1 MLTYHPTTEA
11 EKEAI
16 CAWQYPG
23 EYAMYNNPPYA
34 EQKKHGYG
42 FANPASN
49 FYSFYDGETLVG
61 FVNLLG
67 EGSEVFFG
75 IGGASRPLRAGVR
88 HADDGAGV
96 GFIPAAV
103 SGQADVSGGADVEH
117 ARRSMLREGG
127 IPGGGRAGE
136 AGDAQRRRDVLP
148 HGASGAGMIPRK
160 MLTNL
165 TFTAFRGGFLFGS
178 SRNLGEEQ
186 LGGASA
192 DAQS

>member
-61 FVNLLG
+61 FVNLSD

-75 IGGASRPLRAGVR
+75 IGAHPDHCGQGYGTRAVR
-88 HADDGAGV
+88 CYEKAGFRVV
-96 GFIPAAV
+96 GEPV
-103 SGQADVSGGADVEH
+103 KRVTLSGEGTVYHMVRQAQG
-117 ARRSMLREGG
+117 
-127 IPGGGRAGE
+127 
-136 AGDAQRRRDVLP
+136 
-148 HGASGAGMIPRK
+148 
-160 MLTNL
+160 
-165 TFTAFRGGFLFGS
+165 
-178 SRNLGEEQ
+178 
-186 LGGASA
+186 
-192 DAQS
+192 

>member
-42 FANPASN
+42 FANPANN

-61 FVNLLG
+61 FVNLSD

-75 IGGASRPLRAGVR
+75 IGAHPDHCGQGYGTQMTALAWDYPSGCIRASRCIWKCGRGTRAP
-88 HADDGAGV
+88 
-96 GFIPAAV
+96 FAATRRQD
-103 SGQADVSGGADVEH
+103 SGWW
-117 ARRSMLREGG
+117 
-127 IPGGGRAGE
+127 
-136 AGDAQRRRDVLP
+136 
-148 HGASGAGMIPRK
+148 ASR
-160 MLTNL
+160 
-165 TFTAFRGGFLFGS
+165 
-178 SRNLGEEQ
+178 
-186 LGGASA
+186 
-192 DAQS
+192 

>member
-61 FVNLLG
+61 FVNLSD

-75 IGGASRPLRAGVR
+75 IGAHPDHCGQGYGTRAVR
-88 HADDGAGV
+88 CYEKSGFRVV
-96 GFIPAAV
+96 GEPV
-103 SGQADVSGGADVEH
+103 KRVTLSGEGTFYHMV
-117 ARRSMLREGG
+117 RE
-127 IPGGGRAGE
+127 
-136 AGDAQRRRDVLP
+136 
-148 HGASGAGMIPRK
+148 K
-160 MLTNL
+160 
-165 TFTAFRGGFLFGS
+165 
-178 SRNLGEEQ
+178 
-186 LGGASA
+186 
-192 DAQS
+192 

>member
-42 FANPASN
+42 FANPANN

-61 FVNLLG
+61 FVNLSD

-75 IGGASRPLRAGVR
+75 IGARSPTT
-88 HADDGAGV
+88 ADRGT
-96 GFIPAAV
+96 
-103 SGQADVSGGADVEH
+103 
-117 ARRSMLREGG
+117 ARR
-127 IPGGGRAGE
+127 
-136 AGDAQRRRDVLP
+136 
-148 HGASGAGMIPRK
+148 
-160 MLTNL
+160 
-165 TFTAFRGGFLFGS
+165 
-178 SRNLGEEQ
+178 
-186 LGGASA
+186 
-192 DAQS
+192 